1 MNNKNA
7 VYNYYNIPIQFVYGK
22 MREFHL
28 ELIKITRERD
38 WRDEGRKE
46 LIKNSY
52 PTTIICL
59 N

>member
-1 MNNKNA
+1 MNKKKV
-7 VYNYYNIPIQFVYGK
+7 VYNYYDIPVNFVYGI
-22 MREFHL
+22 MREFHF

-38 WRDEGRKE
+38 WRDKERKI
-46 LIKNSY
+46 LIKDSY